1 MDYLSANFCLFP
13 FRSLS
18 SPWLLHSHFP
28 EPCSVSHDP
37 SQPHSASP
45 AQARPT
51 LVTLEHPPVPRA
63 GPHPT
68 QGPYPHSPSGGS
80 SPLGPEGWKPP
91 RAHSIICLFWI
102 STTLDVSVSSFSGHA
117 GKIFPARLLATC
129 RGCRCHPPP
138 TRGVPSS
145 GCSRTAQPGR
155 PQPQGDL
162 RGQEPPQETPSTA
175 ENPQS
180 RDHPTRDPPSS
191 AERCPER
198 QDAPAPPTGTAAAPQ
213 RPLEFLT
220 SSPDPSTP
228 LPGTSNSQTPPKS
241 P

>member
-1 MDYLSANFCLFP
+1 MGVVRRRLLRAQPTSPCKLLYRGSAPLRDQGLSVE
-13 FRSLS
+13 
-18 SPWLLHSHFP
+18 SPHQVPLPGSP
-28 EPCSVSHDP
+28 RGP

-51 LVTLEHPPVPRA
+51 LVTLERPPVPRA

-68 QGPYPHSPSGGS
+68 QGPRPRSPSGGS

-138 TRGVPSS
+138 HTGGPVLRLLPHCPTRQAPAS
-145 GCSRTAQPGR
+145 GGPTWSGT
-155 PQPQGDL
+155 
-162 RGQEPPQETPSTA
+162 S
-175 ENPQS
+175 
-180 RDHPTRDPPSS
+180 TRDPQH
-191 AERCPER
+191 C
-198 QDAPAPPTGTAAAPQ
+198 
-213 RPLEFLT
+213 
-220 SSPDPSTP
+220 
-228 LPGTSNSQTPPKS
+228 
-241 P
+241 

>member
-1 MDYLSANFCLFP
+1 MGVVRRRLLRAQPTSLCKLLYRGSAPLRDQGLSAEFP
-13 FRSLS
+13 RQVPSPRS
-18 SPWLLHSHFP
+18 PRG
-28 EPCSVSHDP
+28 P

-51 LVTLEHPPVPRA
+51 LVMLEHPPVPRA

-68 QGPYPHSPSGGS
+68 QGPHPRSPSGGS

-162 RGQEPPQETPSTA
+162 RGQEPPQETPALLRTPKA
-175 ENPQS
+175 GITPQETLPAVL
-180 RDHPTRDPPSS
+180 RDALKGRMPQHPPQGLQQPPRDPYSS
-191 AERCPER
+191 
-198 QDAPAPPTGTAAAPQ
+198 
-213 RPLEFLT
+213 
-220 SSPDPSTP
+220 
-228 LPGTSNSQTPPKS
+228 
-241 P
+241 